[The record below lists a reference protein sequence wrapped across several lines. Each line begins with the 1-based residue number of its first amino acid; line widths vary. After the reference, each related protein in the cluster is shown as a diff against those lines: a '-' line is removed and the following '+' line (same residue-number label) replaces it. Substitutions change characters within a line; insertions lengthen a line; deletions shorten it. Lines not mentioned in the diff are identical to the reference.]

1 MLETLGDG
9 EPSGRVERERALD
22 EVDGRRFCAPEDLAH
37 GDAPL
42 AARVG
47 AQILAGPGQ
56 THAGEVGGRR
66 RAKHLEDEQQLVAI
80 VLAGEEG
87 LAEMHLGEDAA
98 DGPDVDRIGVL
109 GQREHDLG
117 GTVPARGNVLREK
130 VVLLRG
136 GVRGSRI
143 SLETGKAKVADLE
156 VAFLV
161 DQEVGRLEVAVDDA
175 AAVQV
180 LDALEQLVEQ
190 VGHVVVAQ
198 VVGADDGVQVGV
210 HVLLDE
216 VDLAEA
222 LETGGLLDVEDLD
235 DVRVVEAL
243 EELDLAQG
251 PQAEEVPLKGLD
263 LLDGHELLAVVAV
276 ADGDDAVGALSDD
289 AEHLVVPDVEHVG
302 LFLHGAGVLWCRSVG
317 VSNGRG
323 IQSGGCGQ
331 IALCR
336 WMCVSTYI
344 YRWRWRW
351 IYR

>member
-1 MLETLGDG
+1 M
-9 EPSGRVERERALD
+9 
-22 EVDGRRFCAPEDLAH
+22 
-37 GDAPL
+37 
-42 AARVG
+42 
-47 AQILAGPGQ
+47 
-56 THAGEVGGRR
+56 
-66 RAKHLEDEQQLVAI
+66 
-80 VLAGEEG
+80 
-87 LAEMHLGEDAA
+87 
-98 DGPDVDRIGVL
+98 
-109 GQREHDLG
+109 
-117 GTVPARGNVLREK
+117 
-130 VVLLRG
+130 
-136 GVRGSRI
+136 
-143 SLETGKAKVADLE
+143 
-156 VAFLV
+156 
-161 DQEVGRLEVAVDDA
+161 DDA

-222 LETGGLLDVEDLD
+222 LETRGLLDVEDFD

-317 VSNGRG
+317 VSNGG
-323 IQSGGCGQ
+323 EGDPE
-331 IALCR
+331 R
-336 WMCVSTYI
+336 WLRTDRPLSVDVRVYI
-344 YRWRWRW
+344 Y
-351 IYR
+351 IQMEMEMDLQIGLYTDPQLSSSPMPLADPCFTSLTASDTGGLNMYQEKT